1 MHYHQRI
8 LSLVLILATNIS
20 AYTVHNN
27 RENLSKT
34 RDGGFFSNRRTAL
47 AQIAAL
53 SSTLSI
59 NPVSYIISTLL
70 MFCIYCVACEVCTYI
85 PAISFVTVSILSS
98 HHMQWM
104 YHLSRHKAFSKR
116 DL

>member
-1 MHYHQRI
+1 MHYYQRI

-34 RDGGFFSNRRTAL
+34 RDGGFFSDRRMAL

-53 SSTLSI
+53 SSTLII
-59 NPVSYIISTLL
+59 NPVSYTHIYATL
-70 MFCIYCVACEVCTYI
+70 Y
-85 PAISFVTVSILSS
+85 
-98 HHMQWM
+98 
-104 YHLSRHKAFSKR
+104 
-116 DL
+116 

>member
-1 MHYHQRI
+1 MFRDKFLKQYLSLSLHPTTHEFIMHYHQRI

-34 RDGGFFSNRRTAL
+34 RDGGFFSDRRMAL

-53 SSTLSI
+53 SSTLII
-59 NPVSYIISTLL
+59 NPVSYTHIYATL
-70 MFCIYCVACEVCTYI
+70 Y
-85 PAISFVTVSILSS
+85 
-98 HHMQWM
+98 
-104 YHLSRHKAFSKR
+104 
-116 DL
+116 